1 MHNEREENNM
11 PEERILLVDDEAGIL
26 EVIGTR
32 IRSWGYEVLEAK
44 NGKEAIEAVKAKKA
58 DLVILDYMLPDM
70 DGVAVLKEIRNI
82 NKKIPV
88 IMLTAYPNPTVLH
101 ETEKLGISAYVVK
114 LSTASDMQALLKT
127 AVYMALTKLKEA
139 NKKE

>member
-1 MHNEREENNM
+1 M

-32 IRSWGYEVLEAK
+32 IRSWGYELLEAK

-58 DLVILDYMLPDM
+58 DLVVLDYMLPDM

-88 IMLTAYPNPTVLH
+88 IMLTAYPNPTVLR

-114 LSTASDMQALLKT
+114 LSAASDMQALLKT
-127 AVYMALTKLKEA
+127 SVYMALTKLKEG
-139 NKKE
+139 NKK

>member
-11 PEERILLVDDEAGIL
+11 PEGRILLVDDEAGIL

-32 IRSWGYEVLEAK
+32 IRSWGYELLEAR
-44 NGKEAIEAVKAKKA
+44 NGKEAIEAVRAKKA
-58 DLVILDYMLPDM
+58 DLVVLDYMLPDM

-88 IMLTAYPNPTVLH
+88 IMLTAYPSPTVLH
-101 ETEKLGISAYVVK
+101 ETEKLGISAYLVK
-114 LSTASDMQALLKT
+114 LSAASDMQALLKT
-127 AVYMALTKLKEA
+127 AVDMLIRKLNEG
-139 NKKE
+139 KKK